1 MVAFGDVT
9 ILEFPIILG
18 DNPGCSGGAPIT
30 IGWKPCGMPET
41 HDVDMYEYMVKKEKS
56 DGSASKKK
64 SDSTTVKK
72 ISVQRRAQIL
82 MAQGYTLSQIAN
94 AVMKV
99 NEIQKQRAESI
110 QANGLGERMQLL
122 METTQRLPAGMIKG
136 VLKGLSSKGRQ
147 KTIQARSA

>member
-56 DGSASKKK
+56 DFRFS
-64 SDSTTVKK
+64 
-72 ISVQRRAQIL
+72 L
-82 MAQGYTLSQIAN
+82 L
-94 AVMKV
+94 AVLEHEF
-99 NEIQKQRAESI
+99 NNHI
-110 QANGLGERMQLL
+110 NCN
-122 METTQRLPAGMIKG
+122 
-136 VLKGLSSKGRQ
+136 VLWCK
-147 KTIQARSA
+147 